1 MSISIETYTTKE
13 GNIAV
18 RVIEGD
24 HILLDQ
30 PFNPSTGL
38 PFATEEEAR
47 KFAEDFVNN
56 LSSTQNPT
64 ENDKPY
70 LEVKF
75 LDKNGNETKIAKVG
89 DPVTVHV
96 LLYTIDD
103 EGTKQAL
110 PLDGTYIV
118 PYFQAGTENQVGA
131 VAIDITNGEGS
142 GVITFKN
149 SGVFEVQLDKILN
162 AKTMQ
167 PPSPLPILKDNPRIA
182 IVEPL
187 EQTTTTSTQ

>member
-18 RVIEGD
+18 RVIEND

-30 PFNPSTGL
+30 PFNPTTGL
-38 PFATEEEAR
+38 PFANEEEAR
-47 KFAEDFVNN
+47 KFAEDFVSD
-56 LSSTQNPT
+56 LTSADSSEK
-64 ENDKPY
+64 ENRPY

-75 LDKNGNETKIAKVG
+75 LDKDGNETKIAKVG
-89 DPVTVHV
+89 DPVTVHIY
-96 LLYTIDD
+96 LYTIDD
-103 EGTKQAL
+103 KGDKQPL

-131 VAIDITNGEGS
+131 VAVDIKNGEGM

-167 PPSPLPILKDNPRIA
+167 QPSPLPILKDNPRIA